1 MLTRWSSLISQT
13 RATTRTLDELT
24 ILLVGAASIAA
35 SLIVQPNVLG
45 VVGGGLAILMIAIA
59 VIDARRFIIPDE
71 LTAAALALGFLN
83 AAMQDSG
90 LVLELLA
97 VAALRGAVMAIAFL
111 SLRVLYRRIRGHDG
125 IGLGDVKLAGVAG
138 VWLDWWV
145 LPVAIEIAALAA
157 IAVYAVRFL
166 YGRRPSARSESE
178 AAVRPI
184 PCACDLGRLA
194 VGRRFLKFLLEVCC
208 NRLMRRRD
216 GIEFEKRVDDWDRC
230 GRNKNGKDCKATDR
244 RLGTLAFR
252 RFIGQ

>member
-35 SLIVQPNVLG
+35 SLIVLPNAHG
-45 VVGGGLAILMIAIA
+45 VIGGGLAILMIAIA
-59 VIDARRFIIPDE
+59 IVDARRFIIPNE

-90 LVLELLA
+90 LVLESLA

-157 IAVYAVRFL
+157 IAVYAMRFL
-166 YGRRPSARSESE
+166 YGRRPSARLK
-178 AAVRPI
+178 AKLPFG
-184 PCACDLGRLA
+184 LFLA
-194 VGRRFLKFLLEVCC
+194 PAIWVGWLLEA
-208 NRLMRRRD
+208 L
-216 GIEFEKRVDDWDRC
+216 FEIPSAV
-230 GRNKNGKDCKATDR
+230 
-244 RLGTLAFR
+244 LL
-252 RFIGQ
+252 Q